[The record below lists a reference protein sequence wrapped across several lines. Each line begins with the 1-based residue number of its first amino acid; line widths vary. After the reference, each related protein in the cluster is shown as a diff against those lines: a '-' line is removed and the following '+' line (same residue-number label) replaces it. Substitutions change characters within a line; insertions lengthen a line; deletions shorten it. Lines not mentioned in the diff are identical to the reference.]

1 MTAERTWPLRTEN
14 RERNRAALLAA
25 AAELLEEHGYGGT
38 SLAAI
43 AARAGLTTGAV
54 YSIFGSKAELF
65 IEALLPDWHVP
76 GGAELPFDAPDL
88 ESFLDGYARLW
99 VAQLLQGDA
108 TRVFELQ
115 LELYLA
121 ALRDPRL
128 LEKTRG
134 IFAAEQARLTADLER
149 VTEGGPP
156 LDVPAAE
163 LARAVVAMLQGL
175 SQMTITMGERPD
187 EDAFA
192 RATVRLATPRP
203 ERS

>member
-1 MTAERTWPLRTEN
+1 MTAQPSWPVRTEN

-25 AAELLEEHGYGGT
+25 AADLLEEHGYAGT

-43 AARAGLTTGAV
+43 AARAGVTTGAV

-76 GGAELPFDAPDL
+76 AGRELPFDAPDVPG
-88 ESFLDGYARLW
+88 FLDAYARHW
-99 VAQLLQGDA
+99 VRELRRGDA
-108 TRVFELQ
+108 RRVFELQ

-134 IFAAEQARLTADLER
+134 IFAGEQARLTADLDR
-149 VTEGGPP
+149 VAAQGEGLPM
-156 LDVPAAE
+156 PAAE
-163 LARAVVAMLQGL
+163 LARAVVALLQGL
-175 SQMTITMGERPD
+175 SQMVVTMGEQAD
-187 EDAFA
+187 EEVFA
-192 RATVRLATPRP
+192 RAARRLAGDQA
-203 ERS
+203 SS